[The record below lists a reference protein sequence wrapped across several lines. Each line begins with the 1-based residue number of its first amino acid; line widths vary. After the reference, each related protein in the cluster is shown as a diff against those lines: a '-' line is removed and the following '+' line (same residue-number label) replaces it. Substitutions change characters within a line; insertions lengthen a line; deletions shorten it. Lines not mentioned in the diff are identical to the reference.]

1 MWWGYDGGMG
11 WWMLFGG
18 LWMLLFWGLII
29 GLVVWGVNRATGNRS
44 DARSMEET
52 PMEIARK
59 RLARGEITTEQFEEL
74 RKTLQ

>member
-11 WWMLFGG
+11 WWVVFGG
-18 LWMLLFWGLII
+18 LWMLFFWGLII
-29 GLVVWGVNRATGNRS
+29 GLVVWSVNRVTGSHGNGRS
-44 DARSMEET
+44 VEET
-52 PMEIARK
+52 PREIARK